1 MQLPFLAA
9 SFGGEPP
16 LDGAASKP
24 LHGGHEEEHWDV
36 AIRFRHPDGERSYR
50 QCLVAENKAAA
61 ASCFGSRYVQA
72 LSIFSCSTEEFDVD
86 ILLSS
91 RLSKCIFGLGRVL
104 RRWI

>member
-9 SFGGEPP
+9 SFGGESP

-24 LHGGHEEEHWDV
+24 LHGGHEEEHRDV

-61 ASCFGSRYVQA
+61 ASCFGSRCVQA

-91 RLSKCIFGLGRVL
+91 RLSKCIFGLGGSCL
-104 RRWI
+104 A